1 MKQLNRKFYIL
12 FIFFFL
18 ASSCQ
23 VNETLVMIKEQIT
36 EEFMN
41 KQEGKI
47 ITPKGKKE
55 TKIEKKNKS
64 EKKIKDDK
72 YEKKNL
78 ITENQKLQEEQ
89 LVLVQPRVQSK
100 KIEKFKKKRK
110 LSTIGLLIPVT
121 GSRSYAGNF

>member
-1 MKQLNRKFYIL
+1 MKQLHRKFYIL
-12 FIFFFL
+12 FIIFFL
-18 ASSCQ
+18 LSNCQ
-23 VNETLVMIKEQIT
+23 VNETLVMLKEQIT

-47 ITPKGKKE
+47 ITPKAKKE

-64 EKKIKDDK
+64 EKKNKDDK

-89 LVLVQPRVQSK
+89 LVLVQPRVQRNLN
-100 KIEKFKKKRK
+100 IILIFKYW
-110 LSTIGLLIPVT
+110 IPK
-121 GSRSYAGNF
+121 AI